1 MADVTSCEN
10 VLNNGHFQSW
20 KRALNFVPL
29 HLRNSRQPSASFA
42 ESNLERLSGYTRS
55 HGNTGRIFDRL
66 KYLSGHFVQTEQF
79 DILLFSH
86 GPDEP
91 GGIFNFVRGFTICP
105 STI

>member
-1 MADVTSCEN
+1 MGLVWNTNMADVTSCEN

-29 HLRNSRQPSASFA
+29 HLRNSRQPSASYA

-79 DILLFSH
+79 DIFALF
-86 GPDEP
+86 
-91 GGIFNFVRGFTICP
+91 TW
-105 STI
+105 T